1 MIKRFPGFPEYSLFF
16 LLLFCQF
23 VQAASEYPLTL
34 SDGSELLI
42 ERHPAAGEQL
52 FIWLA
57 PEAGLQQAERN
68 TASRLAGAG
77 VEVWYP
83 DLFEANFLPVVASS
97 MDQIPAE
104 QVAGLIT
111 AAANTG
117 KQVYFVTSG
126 RGVIPALR
134 GIRKWQF
141 VNPLS
146 DSLRGLI
153 LMSPKFFLETPE
165 PGQAAEIMPVVKL
178 SNLPVFVLQPDQSPW
193 WWKLDQTI
201 PALEKNGS
209 EVFIRALHGV
219 RDRFYYRPDATATED
234 ALAAQLPQLLIQA
247 ASLVSKLE
255 PKRQVVAGDKPLAE
269 KIAVTKKAR
278 ELKAYAGEPTPP
290 GLSLLDLSGKRL
302 SLADYKGK
310 VVLVN
315 FWASWCPPCVHEMP
329 SMQRLSDKLKDKSF
343 EILAVNM
350 AEDKATIQRFITE
363 QVRVNFPIMLDSD
376 GTALKNWGVFAF
388 PTSYVIDKQGKIRYA
403 LFGSREW
410 DEPDVL
416 SVLNTLMDE

>member
-1 MIKRFPGFPEYSLFF
+1 MIKRFPEYSLFI
-16 LLLFCQF
+16 LLLFYQSL
-23 VQAASEYPLTL
+23 QAASEYPLTL

-42 ERHPAAGEQL
+42 ERHAAAGERL

-57 PEAGLQQAERN
+57 PEAGQQQAERN
-68 TASRLAGAG
+68 TANRLAGLG

-97 MDQIPAE
+97 MDKIPAE
-104 QVAGLIT
+104 QIAGLVT

-117 KQVYFVTSG
+117 KQVFFVTSG

-134 GIRKWQF
+134 GIRKWQ
-141 VNPLS
+141 VENPLS

-209 EVFIRALHGV
+209 EVFVRALHGV

-247 ASLVSKLE
+247 ARLVSMLE
-255 PKRQVVAGDKPLAE
+255 PKRQVAAGDKPLAE
-269 KIAVTKKAR
+269 KITVTKKER
-278 ELKAYAGEPTPP
+278 ELKAYAGDPSPAP
-290 GLSLLDLSGKRL
+290 LSLPDLSGKHL
-302 SLADYKGK
+302 SLADYRGK
-310 VVLVN
+310 VLLIN

-329 SMQRLSDKLKDKSF
+329 SMQRLRDRLRDKPF

-350 AEDKATIQRFITE
+350 AEDKATIQRFVTE
-363 QVRVNFPIMLDSD
+363 QVQVNFPILLDSD
-376 GTALKNWGVFAF
+376 GAALRNWGVFAF
-388 PTSYVIDKQGKIRYA
+388 PTSYVIGKQGKIRYA

-416 SVLNTLMDE
+416 STLNTLIDE